1 MDNGYSFLLYY
12 SWKKLVPNLKFTP
25 DAVLI
30 ILPKSWHIAL
40 YNGEQKRSNPF
51 QSNTVSSVAALKLGC
66 LFSLKGD
73 NAEPYG
79 TNKTPLTAG
88 DISRGAVVRTGFSF
102 HSRREECN
110 SSQSSDNNVNVWREV
125 NRRHDVDAW
134 RFHTVK
140 TSHWIWPGNYW
151 SVSKLYYQVPK
162 FPLGG
167 VVWFSS
173 LITLNWFKCVE
184 NAPCGSRKS
193 DTMAHLRWS
202 RLEAW
207 RSGKL

>member
-1 MDNGYSFLLYY
+1 MAHCTVQ
-12 SWKKLVPNLKFTP
+12 WWAKAK
-25 DAVLI
+25 
-30 ILPKSWHIAL
+30 
-40 YNGEQKRSNPF
+40 
-51 QSNTVSSVAALKLGC
+51 QSLSIEHSIKYG
-66 LFSLKGD
+66 FSLKGD

-88 DISRGAVVRTGFSF
+88 DISRGAVVRSGFSF

-134 RFHTVK
+134 RFHTVQ

-151 SVSKLYYQVPK
+151 SVSKLYYQVLK

-167 VVWFSS
+167 LVEWFGLAHLSLWTGLSVWRTFRVGPEKAIPW
-173 LITLNWFKCVE
+173 LTLGGADWKPEEVE
-184 NAPCGSRKS
+184 NCRPF
-193 DTMAHLRWS
+193 M
-202 RLEAW
+202 
-207 RSGKL
+207 GKC

>member
-1 MDNGYSFLLYY
+1 MAHCTVQ
-12 SWKKLVPNLKFTP
+12 WWAKAK
-25 DAVLI
+25 
-30 ILPKSWHIAL
+30 
-40 YNGEQKRSNPF
+40 
-51 QSNTVSSVAALKLGC
+51 QSLSIEHSIKYG
-66 LFSLKGD
+66 FSLKGD

-88 DISRGAVVRTGFSF
+88 DISRGAVVRSGFSF

-125 NRRHDVDAW
+125 NRRHDVDTW
-134 RFHTVK
+134 RFHTVQ

-151 SVSKLYYQVPK
+151 SVSKLYYQVLK

-184 NAPCGSRKS
+184 NVPCGSRKS

>member
-1 MDNGYSFLLYY
+1 MAHCTVQ
-12 SWKKLVPNLKFTP
+12 WWAKAK
-25 DAVLI
+25 
-30 ILPKSWHIAL
+30 
-40 YNGEQKRSNPF
+40 
-51 QSNTVSSVAALKLGC
+51 QSLSIEHSIKCG
-66 LFSLKGD
+66 FSLKGD

-88 DISRGAVVRTGFSF
+88 DISRGAVVRSGFSF

-134 RFHTVK
+134 RFHTVQ

-207 RSGKL
+207 RSGKLLTIHGKMLSERRCLKP